1 MTSRC
6 HYEFEAPSNNWL
18 LNMLSIFLPVMLII
32 GFFIWMQRRAPGQM
46 GNVMSIGRSKAKA
59 YDADKPSTTFDDIAG
74 YTGVKQEITEVV
86 DFLRMP
92 ERFKEIG
99 ARVPK
104 GILLVGPPGTG
115 KTLFARAV
123 AGEAGV
129 GFLSVTGSD
138 FMEMFVGVG
147 ASRVRDLF
155 QQARRMGRAIIFID
169 EIDSIGRKRGAGLGG
184 GHDEREQTL
193 NQLLAEM
200 DGFETSEGIVIMAA
214 TNRPDILDP
223 ALLRPG
229 RFDRQIIVPFPE
241 SSERKLIL
249 EVHSRDKRM
258 GPDVDMETMAQAT
271 PGMSGADLANLV
283 NEAALVAVRR
293 GSKQIER
300 IDFENARDRVV
311 LGAQRESLIMSAEEK
326 RATAYHEGGHA
337 LLATVLPHGDPLH
350 KVTIL
355 PRGMALGVTWSLPQE
370 RHTYSKEFFEDTIC
384 KAMGGRVAE
393 MIVFGHLN
401 SGAAN
406 DLEQATGIARRMV
419 REWGMSERVGPMAW
433 SSQQAV
439 FLGEDLM
446 SSQREY
452 SDDTAKLL
460 DEEIARILTDQ
471 EGPGD
476 RHPHPA
482 PPWSRVDRR
491 SSARPGDHRRA
502 RGRPPDPPRHDRV
515 GSAGQRHHRPLT
527 VASGRPE
534 GRVRPRSG
542 SGDVPGCRH
551 SATAAHRSVADIGP
565 MNPARLTPWHRPRPR
580 RHGGDRIA
588 LVQRSCREVLD
599 VDHGD
604 LTTLEHPR
612 LVDDAAAH
620 VARRRAEHGDQPW
633 RVRTGEVGPVELFAG
648 WQSLLRRRIGVSAA
662 SGRSSR
668 SHRWRPRSRWRRRVH
683 PVRTQATNR
692 HDAGSTDGRPTNPT
706 GRQVAAAGQRTLH
719 EHPVG
724 GLEDQFGVQRVGR
737 REVDREHRAGPDRGC
752 GQPLDRRRSARAD
765 GLDGDRCHRRCRRC
779 RPRARRLSAS
789 IGPMPRCHWVATKPS
804 SRGGAPRTTEVA
816 TESPAGR

>member
-1 MTSRC
+1 M
-6 HYEFEAPSNNWL
+6 
-18 LNMLSIFLPVMLII
+18 LPVILII
-32 GFFIWMQRRAPGQM
+32 GFFVWMQRRAAGQM
-46 GNVMSIGRSKAKA
+46 GNVMSIGRSRAKA
-59 YDADKPSTTFDDIAG
+59 YNTDKPSTTFADIAG
-74 YTGVKQEITEVV
+74 YAGVKQEITEVV

-92 ERFKEIG
+92 ERFREIG

-155 QQARRMGRAIIFID
+155 QQARRMGRAIIFVD

-193 NQLLAEM
+193 NQLLSEM

-229 RFDRQIIVPFPE
+229 RFDRQIVVPLPE
-241 SSERKLIL
+241 YEERLAIL

-258 GPDVDMETMAQAT
+258 GKNVDLQTMARAT

-283 NEAALVAVRR
+283 NEAALIAVRR
-293 GSKQIER
+293 NSKEIER

-311 LGAQRESLIMSAEEK
+311 LGAQRESMLLNAEEK

-370 RHTYSKEFFEDTIC
+370 RHTYSKEYFEDTIC

-393 MIVFGHLN
+393 MLVFGNLN

-406 DLEQATGIARRMV
+406 DLEQSTGIARRMV

-433 SSQQAV
+433 SSQQQV
-439 FLGEDLM
+439 FLGDDLL
-446 SSQREY
+446 SSGREY

-460 DEEIARILTDQ
+460 DEEIARILTEQ
-471 EGPGD
+471 E
-476 RHPHPA
+476 
-482 PPWSRVDRR
+482 SR
-491 SSARPGDHRRA
+491 ARELISKHRRGLELIA
-502 RGRPPDPPRHDRV
+502 EALLEHETIDGP
-515 GSAGQRHHRPLT
+515 T
-527 VASGRPE
+527 VAGLIQQGMTE
-534 GRVRPRSG
+534 
-542 SGDVPGCRH
+542 
-551 SATAAHRSVADIGP
+551 
-565 MNPARLTPWHRPRPR
+565 
-580 RHGGDRIA
+580 
-588 LVQRSCREVLD
+588 
-599 VDHGD
+599 
-604 LTTLEHPR
+604 
-612 LVDDAAAH
+612 
-620 VARRRAEHGDQPW
+620 
-633 RVRTGEVGPVELFAG
+633 TGEFDTVKMNVAG
-648 WQSLLRRRIGVSAA
+648 
-662 SGRSSR
+662 
-668 SHRWRPRSRWRRRVH
+668 
-683 PVRTQATNR
+683 T
-692 HDAGSTDGRPTNPT
+692 
-706 GRQVAAAGQRTLH
+706 
-719 EHPVG
+719 
-724 GLEDQFGVQRVGR
+724 
-737 REVDREHRAGPDRGC
+737 PD
-752 GQPLDRRRSARAD
+752 
-765 GLDGDRCHRRCRRC
+765 
-779 RPRARRLSAS
+779 
-789 IGPMPRCHWVATKPS
+789 
-804 SRGGAPRTTEVA
+804 
-816 TESPAGR
+816 

>member
-1 MTSRC
+1 MLIENDVAYKFTP
-6 HYEFEAPSNNWL
+6 ASNNWL
-18 LNMLSIFLPVMLII
+18 LGVLSIFLPVMLII
-32 GFFIWMQRRAPGQM
+32 AFFVWMQRRAQGQM
-46 GNVMSIGRSKAKA
+46 GGVMSIGKSKAKA
-59 YDADKPSTTFDDIAG
+59 YDADRPSTTFDDIAG

-92 ERFKEIG
+92 ERFREIG

-155 QQARRMGRAIIFID
+155 QQARRMGKAIIFVD

-193 NQLLAEM
+193 NQMLAEM

-229 RFDRQIIVPFPE
+229 RFDRQIVVPLPE
-241 SSERKLIL
+241 ATERQAIL

-293 GSKQIER
+293 GSKEIQR

-311 LGAQRESLIMSAEEK
+311 LGATRESMILSAEEK

-419 REWGMSERVGPMAW
+419 REWGMSDRVGPMAW

-460 DEEIARILTDQ
+460 DEEIARILTTQ
-471 EGPGD
+471 ESRARDVLSRHRRGLELIAEALLDRETIDGPEVAKLIQQGMAESGQPADETSPAD
-476 RHPHPA
+476 RSDDFVA
-482 PPWSRVDRR
+482 VRVD
-491 SSARPGDHRRA
+491 
-502 RGRPPDPPRHDRV
+502 
-515 GSAGQRHHRPLT
+515 
-527 VASGRPE
+527 
-534 GRVRPRSG
+534 
-542 SGDVPGCRH
+542 DVPGAVVVAIDLEASFLEVVVAVAE
-551 SATAAHRSVADIGP
+551 SATVSG
-565 MNPARLTPWHRPRPR
+565 
-580 RHGGDRIA
+580 HG
-588 LVQRSCREVLD
+588 
-599 VDHGD
+599 
-604 LTTLEHPR
+604 
-612 LVDDAAAH
+612 
-620 VARRRAEHGDQPW
+620 
-633 RVRTGEVGPVELFAG
+633 
-648 WQSLLRRRIGVSAA
+648 
-662 SGRSSR
+662 
-668 SHRWRPRSRWRRRVH
+668 
-683 PVRTQATNR
+683 
-692 HDAGSTDGRPTNPT
+692 
-706 GRQVAAAGQRTLH
+706 
-719 EHPVG
+719 
-724 GLEDQFGVQRVGR
+724 
-737 REVDREHRAGPDRGC
+737 
-752 GQPLDRRRSARAD
+752 RAD
-765 GLDGDRCHRRCRRC
+765 GFPGHGV
-779 RPRARRLSAS
+779 
-789 IGPMPRCHWVATKPS
+789 IGV
-804 SRGGAPRTTEVA
+804 APRNGPVA
-816 TESPAGR
+816 ADPDTGREQQHHRLA

>member
-1 MTSRC
+1 MNNLPPPPPPPPPGRGRGQQRPDDRGTDRKHKGSDPKPDGEPSGKGPGSWPRWTIWVLIGVLAAAFLVPSLWPSNDGETLEYSEWRTQVIEGNIATAEINTGSGKISGEFDNGDKYTTSGGGERGVS
-6 HYEFEAPSNNWL
+6 EADEQLLIEQDVQYKFIPPSNNWL
-18 LNMLSIFLPVMLII
+18 LGVLSIFLPVMLII
-32 GFFIWMQRRAPGQM
+32 GFFVWMQRRAQGQM
-46 GNVMSIGRSKAKA
+46 GGVMSIGKSKAKS
-59 YDADKPSTTFDDIAG
+59 YDLDKPSTTFDDIAG
-74 YTGVKQEITEVV
+74 YAGVKQEITEVV

-92 ERFKEIG
+92 ERFREIG

-155 QQARRMGRAIIFID
+155 QQARRMGKAIIFVD

-193 NQLLAEM
+193 NQMLAEM
-200 DGFETSEGIVIMAA
+200 DGFEPSEGIVIMAA

-229 RFDRQIIVPFPE
+229 RFDRQIVVPLPE
-241 SSERKLIL
+241 SSERKAIL

-258 GPDVDMETMAQAT
+258 APDVDMETMAQAT

-293 GSKQIER
+293 GSKDIER

-311 LGAQRESLIMSAEEK
+311 LGAQRESMILSAEEK
-326 RATAYHEGGHA
+326 KATAYHEGGHA

-370 RHTYSKEFFEDTIC
+370 RHTYSKEYFEDTIC

-460 DEEIARILTDQ
+460 DEEISRILTSQ
-471 EGPGD
+471 E
-476 RHPHPA
+476 
-482 PPWSRVDRR
+482 SR
-491 SSARPGDHRRA
+491 AREILSRHRR
-502 RGRPPDPPRHDRV
+502 GL
-515 GSAGQRHHRPLT
+515 QL
-527 VASGRPE
+527 
-534 GRVRPRSG
+534 
-542 SGDVPGCRH
+542 
-551 SATAAHRSVADIGP
+551 
-565 MNPARLTPWHRPRPR
+565 
-580 RHGGDRIA
+580 IA
-588 LVQRSCREVLD
+588 EALLERETID
-599 VDHGD
+599 
-604 LTTLEHPR
+604 
-612 LVDDAAAH
+612 
-620 VARRRAEHGDQPW
+620 
-633 RVRTGEVGPVELFAG
+633 
-648 WQSLLRRRIGVSAA
+648 
-662 SGRSSR
+662 
-668 SHRWRPRSRWRRRVH
+668 
-683 PVRTQATNR
+683 
-692 HDAGSTDGRPTNPT
+692 
-706 GRQVAAAGQRTLH
+706 
-719 EHPVG
+719 
-724 GLEDQFGVQRVGR
+724 
-737 REVDREHRAGPDRGC
+737 GPDVAKLIQQGMAES
-752 GQPLDRRRSARAD
+752 GQPAD
-765 GLDGDRCHRRCRRC
+765 D
-779 RPRARRLSAS
+779 S
-789 IGPMPRCHWVATKPS
+789 I
-804 SRGGAPRTTEVA
+804 SR
-816 TESPAGR
+816 